1 MLTAIARMLGMQ
13 ITQLSMSSAEPKKTE
28 SIDSGIGLVDT
39 PSPKVDSDEDV
50 FFDDDE
56 EEIDIDAIEVDT
68 SDLTDASVKI
78 LPGVRHMLDSI
89 PHGKWCVATSGAVR
103 SIFAGLDPRPHHARR
118 PHTATVLWLELAS
131 SCLLWSSRPTT
142 KSSSAAS
149 RFRIPLYSLRQ
160 RWVTMSNDASWWKT
174 LHPASRRA

>member
-78 LPGVRHMLDSI
+78 LPGVRHMPTAFLTGSGVW
-89 PHGKWCVATSGAVR
+89 PRLVLCVPSSQDLTQGLTMLADHILPRCSG
-103 SIFAGLDPRPHHARR
+103 
-118 PHTATVLWLELAS
+118 
-131 SCLLWSSRPTT
+131 
-142 KSSSAAS
+142 
-149 RFRIPLYSLRQ
+149 
-160 RWVTMSNDASWWKT
+160 
-174 LHPASRRA
+174 